1 MKLTI
6 KLLTGKTFTIDVDDS
21 ATIEEVKQK
30 IEDQE
35 GIAVDNQKLTHPSV
49 IALNNGRTVSDYNFK
64 DGATLHL
71 VLKGVAKVIH
81 KVVVPKNNGRR
92 GSKRKRNHTLNRKNV
107 NGSNNMKQSSRRSRR
122 H

>member
-81 KVVVPKNNGRR
+81 KVVPKNNGRR